1 MLTLNGVTENTD
13 IGTTVSIDPQ
23 ERYTLSAEL
32 TGNGGVVIP
41 ENNIVV
47 LGTPKTIYNIKVKDY
62 GDNDEVEFNSALP
75 NSYTGVTLIESDAL
89 LAAGID
95 GALGSDSSH
104 TSALQLLEGKM
115 ERPLFYLQGH
125 PAGNW

>member
-1 MLTLNGVTENTD
+1 MLQKNTD

-95 GALGSDSSH
+95 GAFRIRQFSYICAPI
-104 TSALQLLEGKM
+104 T
-115 ERPLFYLQGH
+115 
-125 PAGNW
+125 

>member
-41 ENNIVV
+41 ENI
-47 LGTPKTIYNIKVKDY
+47 L
-62 GDNDEVEFNSALP
+62 
-75 NSYTGVTLIESDAL
+75 
-89 LAAGID
+89 
-95 GALGSDSSH
+95 
-104 TSALQLLEGKM
+104 
-115 ERPLFYLQGH
+115 
-125 PAGNW
+125 

>member
-1 MLTLNGVTENTD
+1 MLQKNTD

-62 GDNDEVEFNSALP
+62 GDNDESRIQFCIAELL
-75 NSYTGVTLIESDAL
+75 YWSD
-89 LAAGID
+89 
-95 GALGSDSSH
+95 
-104 TSALQLLEGKM
+104 T
-115 ERPLFYLQGH
+115 Y
-125 PAGNW
+125 